1 MRTHRITQA
10 AVAAVLLAGTVL
22 VPPALAA
29 TPAGAPAASAEASTR
44 AAAVPFTAATAR
56 RTADSGY
63 TLSWSSAA
71 GSVTVTAVT
80 SPTPPPAPR
89 WAPPPAPVR

>member
-29 TPAGAPAASAEASTR
+29 TPAGAPAARR
-44 AAAVPFTAATAR
+44 AR
-56 RTADSGY
+56 
-63 TLSWSSAA
+63 
-71 GSVTVTAVT
+71 
-80 SPTPPPAPR
+80 
-89 WAPPPAPVR
+89 

>member
-29 TPAGAPAASAEASTR
+29 TPSGAPAASTGAVR

-56 RTADSGY
+56 RSADGGY

-89 WAPPPAPVR
+89 WAPPPAPAR